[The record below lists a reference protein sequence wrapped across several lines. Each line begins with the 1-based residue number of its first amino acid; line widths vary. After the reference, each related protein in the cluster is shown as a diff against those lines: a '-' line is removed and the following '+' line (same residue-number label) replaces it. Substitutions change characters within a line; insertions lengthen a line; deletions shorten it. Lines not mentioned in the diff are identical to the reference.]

1 MLNKN
6 DISDMLVYEKLTGII
21 SDSEILIY
29 LRSLFGD
36 DLVHNKRIYLNN
48 EFFYIYNRD
57 TKVFVLSYFYERL
70 INKIIEK
77 DEYFDRFRFNRML
90 PSPCEK
96 NLAEILQIFMY
107 HHYGIMFDI
116 KNIYILKGN
125 KKTNIFRKIM
135 EHLW

>member
-57 TKVFVLSYFYERL
+57 TKVFVLSCFYERL

-77 DEYFDRFRFNRML
+77 DEFLDISR
-90 PSPCEK
+90 PSMVPATCET

-107 HHYGIMFDI
+107 HHYDIMFETT
-116 KNIYILKGN
+116 NIYILKGS

>member
-6 DISDMLVYEKLTGII
+6 DISDMLVYEKLTGIV
-21 SDSEILIY
+21 SDSEILRY

-57 TKVFVLSYFYERL
+57 TKVFVLSCFYERL

-77 DEYFDRFRFNRML
+77 DEFLDISR
-90 PSPCEK
+90 PSMVPATCET

-107 HHYGIMFDI
+107 HHYDIMFETT
-116 KNIYILKGN
+116 NIYILKGS

>member
-1 MLNKN
+1 
-6 DISDMLVYEKLTGII
+6 MLVYEKLTGII

-57 TKVFVLSYFYERL
+57 TKVFVLSCFYERL

-77 DEYFDRFRFNRML
+77 DEFLDISR
-90 PSPCEK
+90 PSMVPATCET

-107 HHYGIMFDI
+107 HHYDIMFETT
-116 KNIYILKGN
+116 NIYILKGS